1 MGVDGENGMLHGV
14 CQHGT
19 MTAVAHPTI
28 SRRLLHLVPA
38 GAIAIVVVALAACGV
53 NKDPQ
58 ALPGKSL
65 AKDYGCMAC
74 HTVDGRPSVGPTWKG
89 LYGSQVTLE
98 GGATVTVDRDYLVRS
113 ITDPNADIPQGAKV
127 KMPVNRVPDSDVQK
141 IVDYIISLK

>member
-1 MGVDGENGMLHGV
+1 
-14 CQHGT
+14 
-19 MTAVAHPTI
+19 
-28 SRRLLHLVPA
+28 
-38 GAIAIVVVALAACGV
+38 
-53 NKDPQ
+53 
-58 ALPGKSL
+58 
-65 AKDYGCMAC
+65 MAC